1 LHLLDLLGWGRKD
14 GPGCREGKGNLY
26 RLRRYTRNWKGG
38 SLYRRFGPG
47 IGQLST
53 GYLFSLLVVKFWK
66 RHRDTHCISSC
77 LESTLNRFTSLLES
91 LVFLSE
97 YVVEPLVLKLTFSL
111 KLLLLI
117 LHPTKSKLS
126 VHDITNAQAAAP
138 KPYNQLPLYLSYMI
152 H

>member
-1 LHLLDLLGWGRKD
+1 MEEVYKKLER
-14 GPGCREGKGNLY
+14 
-26 RLRRYTRNWKGG
+26 G

-47 IGQLST
+47 NGQLST

-97 YVVEPLVLKLTFSL
+97 DVVEPLVLKLTF
-111 KLLLLI
+111 
-117 LHPTKSKLS
+117 LS
-126 VHDITNAQAAAP
+126 EVITTNPAS
-138 KPYNQLPLYLSYMI
+138 NQEQVI
-152 H
+152 CT